1 MFHAEVVIFEL
12 FAFFFRSLHYRSQV
26 TPHLGLGG
34 GTALGRFVGNFPLG
48 RLEKQPRVARGLA
61 ENRGKN
67 SAFLLQQR
75 HQNVQRGDFRFSKP
89 SCSLLR
95 LHQRFLKF
103 CC

>member
-12 FAFFFRSLHYRSQV
+12 FAFFFRSLYYRSQV
-26 TPHLGLGG
+26 TPYLGLGG
-34 GTALGRFVGNFPLG
+34 GTALSRFVGNFPLG

-61 ENRGKN
+61 EN

-75 HQNVQRGDFRFSKP
+75 NQNVQRGDFRFSKP